1 MPIGAGEDRRV
12 KEVLAFISAHYWQPL
27 TREVLARRVNLS
39 PSRLHSLFQRHANTT
54 PRAAI
59 LAKRMEKAAELL
71 RTTHLLVKEVAAKV
85 GIQDD
90 SHFVRDAGLGGD
102 KASQHGL
109 GTADAKTCG
118 HNQDPARPRLHAH
131 RARQACSIST
141 VHNGY
146 CQLQLPSRCCCH
158 RRRTGSTRT
167 NP

>member
-1 MPIGAGEDRRV
+1 MKMPIGAGEDRRV

-90 SHFVRDAGLGGD
+90 SHFVRDFA
-102 KASQHGL
+102 KFHGL
-109 GTADAKTCG
+109 GPTAYRHAYYSDHPQVDSPRTFVPGAALDAKASVQTA
-118 HNQDPARPRLHAH
+118 NR
-131 RARQACSIST
+131 
-141 VHNGY
+141 
-146 CQLQLPSRCCCH
+146 
-158 RRRTGSTRT
+158 
-167 NP
+167 